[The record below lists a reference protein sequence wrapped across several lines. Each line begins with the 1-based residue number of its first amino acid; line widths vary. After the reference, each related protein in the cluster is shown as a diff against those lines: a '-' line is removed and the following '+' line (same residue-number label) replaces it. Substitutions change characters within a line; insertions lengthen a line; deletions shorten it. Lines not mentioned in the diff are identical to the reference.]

1 MLKKLLKYEYKSVSR
16 ILVPAILGTIA
27 LALLT
32 AVLFKISYTFLP
44 PENEVIIEEGVVV
57 GVSMTN
63 NILSV
68 ILLTLLIFSIIAI
81 IASVFVIGFILLQRY
96 YKNFFG
102 DEGYLTFTLPVK
114 TSAHLTAKLISG
126 VFWMLLGGIGVVISV
141 FVLVVFGTAEK
152 GQIINKEVLD
162 TFSMLFKELFEMV
175 GVGDGVAYII
185 ELVLLIFIQCIAQM
199 LLFYLAITLGS
210 IIAKKHKVLTSVG
223 MYLGINAAAGTIINI
238 IAAIVFG
245 KVYITNNLS
254 VFANSAHLFFILFIV
269 LYSVI
274 SVVVFILINDLLRR
288 KLNLE

>member
-32 AVLFKISYTFLP
+32 AVLFKISYTYLP

-57 GVSMTN
+57 GVSITN

-185 ELVLLIFIQCIAQM
+185 ELVLLILIQCIAQM

>member
-57 GVSMTN
+57 GVSITN

-185 ELVLLIFIQCIAQM
+185 ELVLLILIQCIAQM

>member
-1 MLKKLLKYEYKSVSR
+1 
-16 ILVPAILGTIA
+16 
-27 LALLT
+27 
-32 AVLFKISYTFLP
+32 
-44 PENEVIIEEGVVV
+44 VIIEEGVVV
-57 GVSMTN
+57 GVSITN

-162 TFSMLFKELFEMV
+162 TFSMLFKELFEKV

-185 ELVLLIFIQCIAQM
+185 ELVLLILIQCIAQM

>member
-185 ELVLLIFIQCIAQM
+185 ELVLLILIQCIAQM

>member
-114 TSAHLTAKLISG
+114 ASAHLTAKLISG

-185 ELVLLIFIQCIAQM
+185 ELVLLILIQCIAQM